1 MTKFWEALEYILAL
15 IGGALAVYFKQYT
28 LLYVMVGMAALLD
41 LATGV
46 IAAVLEGTGLDSKV
60 ARRGLLK
67 KVVLLLAVALGTFLD
82 ILLPFV
88 AERAGIQLDKT
99 LIFSSIVC
107 GYICVT
113 ESISIV
119 ENIYRAT
126 GGAIPQWIMKMLK
139 KYKEDMEKGGN
150 DNGRDN

>member
-1 MTKFWEALEYILAL
+1 MNKFWEALEYILAL
-15 IGGALAVYFKQYT
+15 IGGAMAVYFKQYT
-28 LLYVMVGMAALLD
+28 LLYVMVGVAALLD

-46 IAAVLEGTGLDSKV
+46 IAAVLDGTGLSSKI

-67 KVVLLLAVALGTFLD
+67 KIVLLLAVALGTFLD

-88 AERAGIQLDKT
+88 ADRTGIHLSET

-113 ESISIV
+113 ESISII

-139 KYKEDMEKGGN
+139 KYKEDMEKGASQDG
-150 DNGRDN
+150 DQ